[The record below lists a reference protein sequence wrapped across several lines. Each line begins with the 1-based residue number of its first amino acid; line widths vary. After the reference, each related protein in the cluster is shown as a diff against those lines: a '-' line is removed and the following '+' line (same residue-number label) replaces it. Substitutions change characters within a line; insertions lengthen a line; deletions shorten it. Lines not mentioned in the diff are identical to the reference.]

1 MKRIQKIEDQVE
13 NHEERITRLEILM
26 EKLILEF
33 RDFKEEMR
41 EFKEEMR
48 EFKEEMREFK
58 EEMREFK
65 EETIRERRRF
75 NKELGR
81 IANKMG
87 TLVEDIFYPGVRPL
101 LSQYFG
107 ITSPDFLGN
116 RIIKRRNGREREFDI
131 VAIHDKKV
139 FLFEIKA
146 TPRLQYALEFAEKG
160 RAEFYEFFPE
170 YRDYE
175 LYLFFGSLVLEDQI
189 ISLLTKHGVYALA
202 YREWEYLDILNF
214 EEVSS
219 KY

>member
-1 MKRIQKIEDQVE
+1 MKRFQKMQDQVE
-13 NHEERITRLEILM
+13 NHEDRITRLEILM

-33 RDFKEEMR
+33 RD
-41 EFKEEMR
+41 
-48 EFKEEMREFK
+48 FK

-87 TLVEDIFYPGVRPL
+87 TLVEDIFYPGVKPL

-131 VAIHDKKV
+131 IAIHDKKV

-170 YRDYE
+170 FRDYE

-202 YREWEYLDILNF
+202 FREWEYLDILNF

>member
-33 RDFKEEMR
+33 RD
-41 EFKEEMR
+41 
-48 EFKEEMREFK
+48 FKEEMREFK